1 MTTDTVIQLDDG
13 PVWVGTDD
21 ALGDHDA
28 VGVAEL
34 IRSGEISAA
43 EAVDAAIERAERAE
57 PLIAAFAATDFDRA
71 RERARGPV
79 DGRFGGLPTA
89 IKDQTA
95 VAGLP
100 LRSGS
105 QALANVVYAGRLGNR
120 DPGDGWRFRGR
131 GLKQLTGR
139 ENYADAC
146 EALARPYLTN
156 PELVAQPEDAC
167 MTAAWFWHVNKLNVL
182 ADSAQWD
189 AITRVVNG
197 PAMRPR
203 AERRQYAE
211 ESVALFA

>member
-1 MTTDTVIQLDDG
+1 MIVTVASLVAAGIAPTQ
-13 PVWVGTDD
+13 
-21 ALGDHDA
+21 ARQFADH
-28 VGVAEL
+28 L
-34 IRSGEISAA
+34 AA
-43 EAVDAAIERAERAE
+43 SCA
-57 PLIAAFAATDFDRA
+57 
-71 RERARGPV
+71 
-79 DGRFGGLPTA
+79 RFGINTPA
-89 IKDQTA
+89 RI
-95 VAGLP
+95 AGFIAQCRVESAGFTTLEESLYYRDP
-100 LRSGS
+100 ARIMRIFSGTVTS
-105 QALANVVYAGRLGNR
+105 LEQAQHLVRNPQALANVVYASRLGNR

-182 ADSAQWD
+182 ADSSQWD

-197 PAMRPR
+197 PAMLQR